1 MHITIFT
8 FLCLF
13 INSLIQQISSIYSM
27 ADKALEL
34 WTITIVACGASWHTD
49 CSIICLWFAEFLSWK
64 PCLLNSLFCLSIFS
78 VHRALYILA
87 FQFGSFL
94 SGHIYA
100 TWNLIQTKPFL
111 ILQTDRLFPPCFAQL
126 VLSFRMPFLSSPKL
140 LARSTTALPLRSTW
154 NVHFWGECFP
164 ICQKYG
170 CFFLSVVS

>member
-111 ILQTDRLFPPCFAQL
+111 ILQTGSFLHAL
-126 VLSFRMPFLSSPKL
+126 LSWYFHLECHSSPVLNSWLDQQL
-140 LARSTTALPLRSTW
+140 LSL
-154 NVHFWGECFP
+154 
-164 ICQKYG
+164 
-170 CFFLSVVS
+170 